1 LTPTTLLREHHEVRL
16 DTYDDAQN
24 QAQRRTDYQHCP
36 LLPLTPLAEAHLLW
50 HQALT
55 NYQEPDAFRA
65 NLNATIQSL
74 RNVTFALQSEK
85 HSVANF
91 EEWYSKWQVRLAS
104 ETERE
109 VAYKCSKHSC

>member
-1 LTPTTLLREHHEVRL
+1 MKFDWTPMT
-16 DTYDDAQN
+16 DAQN

-36 LLPLTPLAEAHLLW
+36 LPSTHRRLAEATPAV

-91 EEWYSKWQVRLAS
+91 
-104 ETERE
+104 
-109 VAYKCSKHSC
+109 